1 MERGARTATI
11 SAGTSQRSSRDR
23 RHDPHRTERW
33 HSSSAVENDFVH
45 RSRTLERKDG
55 SSLNEVRVLCTSL
68 TSNGGTLE
76 ADRQIKLDRADR
88 SSAIRDHP
96 RNTLAHGPETDHQ
109 G

>member
-33 HSSSAVENDFVH
+33 HSSSAVESDFVH

-68 TSNGGTLE
+68 MSNDGALE
-76 ADRQIKLDRADR
+76 ADRPDQA
-88 SSAIRDHP
+88 
-96 RNTLAHGPETDHQ
+96 
-109 G
+109 